1 MRIVRDAKLGSK
13 CSGVV
18 GTRERSALSAQ
29 RVHTTPAFDLR
40 ATETILC
47 HPVLVPRLEGFWVA
61 GLRRGRGPDQRTLV
75 LEKGENVTMDVGI
88 VLAHNDMPG
97 ALFPEQVLVR

>member
-1 MRIVRDAKLGSK
+1 M
-13 CSGVV
+13 V
-18 GTRERSALSAQ
+18 GTRERSELSAL

-47 HPVLVPRLEGFWVA
+47 HPVLVPRAWRVSWVA
-61 GLRRGRGPDQRTLV
+61 GLRRGRGPNQRTLV
-75 LEKGENVTMDVGI
+75 LEEGENVPMDVGI
-88 VLAHNDMPG
+88 VLAHNHMPG

>member
-1 MRIVRDAKLGSK
+1 MANVRWQRQTGDGVRRNSKAASVPTTHVILKRIWLCPKRLRDHALGSK

-29 RVHTTPAFDLR
+29 RVHTTPAFDPR

-47 HPVLVPRLEGFWVA
+47 HPVLVPRAWRVSWVA
-61 GLRRGRGPDQRTLV
+61 GLRRGRG
-75 LEKGENVTMDVGI
+75 
-88 VLAHNDMPG
+88 
-97 ALFPEQVLVR
+97 